1 MQIDGEELALL
12 MRLMERRHSCRAYLG
27 RQVPGEIIRKVLEVA
42 QRTASWCN
50 AQPWRVIVTRG
61 SATDEF
67 RRVYA
72 QAGAAQEASPD
83 YRFPAAYRGAHLER
97 RRECGWQLYAS
108 VGIERGD
115 REAARAQALQNY
127 EFFGAPHV
135 AIVTCEAELGVYAA
149 IDCGA
154 YVANFM
160 TAATALGL
168 GCIAQ
173 AALAAHPAVVRRHF
187 GLPESQL
194 VICGIAFGYAD
205 TAHPVN
211 SFRTGRAGLEE
222 VVTWVG
228 DTQESRRDG

>member
-1 MQIDGEELALL
+1 MPTDSKELALL
-12 MRLMERRHSCRAYLG
+12 KGLMGQRHSCRAYLA
-27 RQVPGEIIRKVLEVA
+27 RPVPDETIREVLEVA

-50 AQPWRVIVTRG
+50 AQPWRVVVTRG
-61 SATDEF
+61 GATDEF
-67 RRVYA
+67 RRIYS
-72 QAGAAQEASPD
+72 QAGVAQEPCPD
-83 YRFPAAYRGAHLER
+83 YKFPAAYRGVHLER

-115 REAARAQALQNY
+115 REAARAQALLNY
-127 EFFGAPHV
+127 QFFGAPHV

-160 TAATALGL
+160 TAATAAGL

-205 TAHPVN
+205 VTHPVN

-222 VVTWVG
+222 VVTWVDG
-228 DTQESRRDG
+228 EKGSR

>member
-12 MRLMERRHSCRAYLG
+12 MRLMERRHSCRAYLR
-27 RQVPGEIIRKVLEVA
+27 RQVPEEIIRQVLEVA

-83 YRFPAAYRGAHLER
+83 YTFPAAYRGAHLER

-115 REAARAQALQNY
+115 REAARRQALQNY
-127 EFFGAPHV
+127 ELLRRAP
-135 AIVTCEAELGVYAA
+135 
-149 IDCGA
+149 
-154 YVANFM
+154 
-160 TAATALGL
+160 
-168 GCIAQ
+168 
-173 AALAAHPAVVRRHF
+173 RRHRHLR
-187 GLPESQL
+187 G
-194 VICGIAFGYAD
+194 
-205 TAHPVN
+205 
-211 SFRTGRAGLEE
+211 RTGRL
-222 VVTWVG
+222 
-228 DTQESRRDG
+228 RRRSIAAA

>member
-1 MQIDGEELALL
+1 MPIDSKELALL
-12 MRLMERRHSCRAYLG
+12 KGLMGQRHSCRAYLA
-27 RQVPGEIIRKVLEVA
+27 RQVPDETIREVLEVA

-50 AQPWRVIVTRG
+50 AQPWRVVVTRG
-61 SATDEF
+61 AATDEF

-72 QAGAAQEASPD
+72 QAGVTQEPCPD
-83 YRFPAAYRGAHLER
+83 YKFPAAYRGVHLER

-115 REAARAQALQNY
+115 REAARAQALLNY
-127 EFFGAPHV
+127 QFFGAPHV

-160 TAATALGL
+160 TAATAAGL

-205 TAHPVN
+205 VTHPVN
-211 SFRTGRAGLEE
+211 SFRTGRASLEE
-222 VVTWVG
+222 VVTWV
-228 DTQESRRDG
+228 DGASGS